1 MDEKLI
7 EILTQRRKQVSHSE
21 PGQKGLNA
29 PGSKFLI
36 ERKLVTGWPDATA
49 LCCLPVRIAESVTG
63 FPYRWTKTRGPPRA
77 KAAAGR
83 AGLG

>member
-1 MDEKLI
+1 MDARLI
-7 EILTQRRKQVSHSE
+7 EILTQRRKQVSRSE

-29 PGSKFLI
+29 LGPSFLI
-36 ERKLVTGWPDATA
+36 ERKLVTGWPDAAA
-49 LCCLPVRIAESVTG
+49 LCCLPVRITESVTG
-63 FPYRWTKTRGPPRA
+63 FSYRWTKTRGPPRA